1 MENERRLKDNCTT
14 VLLLLCWCCVL
25 APISG
30 ERETLV
36 NSYLSGI
43 VFPGH
48 FAVMSR
54 IDSFAWWS
62 LQQTSKTSSDFSYFH
77 IKEKL
82 GKYGYF
88 VDDESFYF
96 PNLVSCANAFESLS
110 KSWWWSQWPIWKARS
125 SSIPQRPFDL
135 PRDFHSTF
143 EAYYNTPKFM
153 RKVKT
158 HAFAYFHK
166 RTRGPRCLS
175 KQLHFA
181 MYTIRKEMVYSKL
194 LSFSIMRK
202 LRNCVRVPSRCRTGT
217 WT

>member
-1 MENERRLKDNCTT
+1 MCGRIRGVFFCVERGRCQSSSLFCAEVKLDVVAKPQRQGKKSRSIHVQRVEQLSGKPSNKKSFSLDSVQWKEAEMENERRLKDNCTT

-82 GKYGYF
+82 G
-88 VDDESFYF
+88 
-96 PNLVSCANAFESLS
+96 
-110 KSWWWSQWPIWKARS
+110 
-125 SSIPQRPFDL
+125 
-135 PRDFHSTF
+135 
-143 EAYYNTPKFM
+143 
-153 RKVKT
+153 
-158 HAFAYFHK
+158 
-166 RTRGPRCLS
+166 
-175 KQLHFA
+175 
-181 MYTIRKEMVYSKL
+181 
-194 LSFSIMRK
+194 
-202 LRNCVRVPSRCRTGT
+202 
-217 WT
+217 

>member
-1 MENERRLKDNCTT
+1 MWENHRNVIEKYRLVFHSNYTIQCVVEFEEVFFCVERGRCQSSSLFCAEVKLDVVAKPQRQGKKSRSIHVQRVEQLSGKPSNKKSFSLDSVQWKEAEMENERRLKDNCTT

-62 LQQTSKTSSDFSYFH
+62 LQQTSKTSSDFSYFD

-82 GKYGYF
+82 G
-88 VDDESFYF
+88 
-96 PNLVSCANAFESLS
+96 
-110 KSWWWSQWPIWKARS
+110 
-125 SSIPQRPFDL
+125 
-135 PRDFHSTF
+135 
-143 EAYYNTPKFM
+143 
-153 RKVKT
+153 
-158 HAFAYFHK
+158 
-166 RTRGPRCLS
+166 
-175 KQLHFA
+175 
-181 MYTIRKEMVYSKL
+181 
-194 LSFSIMRK
+194 
-202 LRNCVRVPSRCRTGT
+202 
-217 WT
+217 